1 MVDDMAS
8 SIAKG
13 VHWIERK
20 RHGRQAKRDDAALA
34 GLFPA
39 GVSAE
44 HLGPFDYFY
53 WDDFWGVAGLR
64 AGAEVL
70 RAVDRPDAAA
80 EADRFASAMWA
91 DLERSLA
98 LTAERLGTDAVPAGP
113 RRRIDPGVIGSL
125 VACAPLDLLPSG
137 DTRIVATADLIRSRF
152 MLEDGRA
159 FYQGI
164 SHTGLGTYLT
174 LQLAAVELRDGDRRC
189 LDRLAWMLDAATPT
203 WTWPEAIHPRLA
215 GGCMGD
221 GHHGWAAAELL
232 CFVRDLLVRE
242 VDGGVALA
250 SLVPTGWYGQ
260 GWEVHDAPTAW
271 GRVSYAVRWH
281 GDRAALLWEVEP
293 HAGVG
298 AVRLITPGLDPS
310 WSTSER
316 RGEALLG
323 PVPAP
328 PQPSSSGGNGATVA
342 ATATA
347 TGGSRG
353 DRPGEG
359 SSA

>member
-1 MVDDMAS
+1 
-8 SIAKG
+8 
-13 VHWIERK
+13 VHWIDKK
-20 RHGRQAKRDDAALA
+20 RRAGKGRRPDAAVA
-34 GLFPA
+34 GLLPA

-70 RAVDRPDAAA
+70 RAVDRPDVAA

-113 RRRIDPGVIGSL
+113 RRRIDPGAIGSL

-203 WTWPEAIHPRLA
+203 WTWPQAVGASCTSQPWPYQPVGTSEASATPPSTSRTSRSRTNVSSS
-215 GGCMGD
+215 
-221 GHHGWAAAELL
+221 AAAHPW
-232 CFVRDLLVRE
+232 CPSPMHPPSIRGWIASGQVQV
-242 VDGGVALA
+242 GVATLSSHSSRSRHRRSPARSSTAA
-250 SLVPTGWYGQ
+250 SCM
-260 GWEVHDAPTAW
+260 
-271 GRVSYAVRWH
+271 VR
-281 GDRAALLWEVEP
+281 
-293 HAGVG
+293 
-298 AVRLITPGLDPS
+298 
-310 WSTSER
+310 
-316 RGEALLG
+316 
-323 PVPAP
+323 
-328 PQPSSSGGNGATVA
+328 
-342 ATATA
+342 
-347 TGGSRG
+347 
-353 DRPGEG
+353 
-359 SSA
+359 